1 MRFETY
7 ELKTRDSMLTFEF
20 ISEGPK
26 GSIKKRVQYF
36 EIDDNLYNLA
46 FGDVNEE
53 TDDFD
58 DKVISHNKDTEKVLA
73 TVAETVYAFAFN
85 YPKAYIHLKGSTNT
99 RTRLYRMAI
108 SNNLEEINEKFYVLG
123 LLNDSDWVIFEK
135 NNNYSAFIIKSKNE

>member
-53 TDDFD
+53 TGDFD
-58 DKVISHNKDTEKVLA
+58 DNVISHNKDTEKVLA

-123 LLNDSDWVIFEK
+123 LLNDSNWVIFEK